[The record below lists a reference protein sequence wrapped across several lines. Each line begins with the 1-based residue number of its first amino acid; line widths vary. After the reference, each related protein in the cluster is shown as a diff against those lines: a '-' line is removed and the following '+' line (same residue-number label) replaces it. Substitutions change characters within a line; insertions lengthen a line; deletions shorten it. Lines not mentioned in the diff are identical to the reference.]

1 MPSIVTSR
9 TAGRLPVELG
19 REAMRLLRN
28 LGRRKVRTTLT
39 ILGITIGIW
48 ALVVFGSMAN
58 KINSLVAGGSQFY
71 DGKVTVSA
79 KGAGM
84 GFGSPVA
91 LSAAD
96 RIARLDGVDVVVP
109 GVSML
114 MSDGMSG
121 VSMGMPQ
128 MIRGEVAGADRG
140 RETFPMAYASGRAL
154 TPADEGANVTVL
166 GSDIARQHDTRV
178 GDTIMLRGEPFLV
191 VGILE
196 PTLTAPD
203 TTAIVPLA
211 AGQRLYV
218 GTLPALVAAELDPAT
233 TVSGFTI
240 YPQAGADP
248 EAIAD
253 EIRAAAADLEPMT
266 GKDFD
271 SQIGS
276 ATSILNSILVGI
288 ALISLAVGGLSVIN
302 TMAMSV
308 AERTREIGIKRAIGG
323 GRLRIVRELVTES
336 ALIGFLGGALGLA
349 LGAALVTVVNEA
361 GRASGTVLF
370 QLTAGTAFTA
380 VAFSTLLGALAGL
393 MPAVHAARLD
403 PVTALRYE

>member
-1 MPSIVTSR
+1 
-9 TAGRLPVELG
+9 
-19 REAMRLLRN
+19 MRLLRN
-28 LGRRKVRTTLT
+28 LGRRKARTTLT

-58 KINSLVAGGSQFY
+58 KINALVAGGSEFY
-71 DGKVTVSA
+71 AGKVTA
-79 KGAGM
+79 TGKGGGM
-84 GFGSPVA
+84 AFGSPLA
-91 LSAAD
+91 ISTAD
-96 RIARLDGVDVVVP
+96 RIAGLASVVVVVP
-109 GVSML
+109 GVTML
-114 MSDGMSG
+114 MSDEISG

-128 MIRGEVAGADRG
+128 MIIGQVAGADRG
-140 RETFPMAYASGRAL
+140 RESFAFHYASGRAL
-154 TPADEGANVTVL
+154 TQEDEGSDVVVL
-166 GSDIARQHDTRV
+166 GSDIARQLDTQV
-178 GDTIMLRGEPFLV
+178 GDSLTLRGERFLV

-218 GTLPALVAAELDPAT
+218 RTLPSLVAAELDPAT
-233 TVSGFTI
+233 VVSGLTI
-240 YPQAGADP
+240 YPRDGADP
-248 EAIAD
+248 EAVAAA
-253 EIRAAAADLEPMT
+253 IRAADPDLETMTAAD
-266 GKDFD
+266 FD
-271 SQIGS
+271 RQIGS

-336 ALIGFLGGALGLA
+336 ALIGFLGGAVGLA
-349 LGAALVTVVNEA
+349 LGAALVVIANEA

-370 QLTAGTAFTA
+370 QLTPGTALTA
-380 VAFSTLLGALAGL
+380 VGFSTVLGALAGFV
-393 MPAVHAARLD
+393 PALHAARLD
-403 PVTALRYE
+403 PVAALRYE

>member
-1 MPSIVTSR
+1 
-9 TAGRLPVELG
+9 
-19 REAMRLLRN
+19 MRLLRN
-28 LGRRKVRTTLT
+28 LGRRKARTTLT

-58 KINSLVAGGSQFY
+58 KINALVAGGSEFY
-71 DGKVTVSA
+71 AGKVTA
-79 KGAGM
+79 TGKGGGM
-84 GFGSPVA
+84 AFGSPLA
-91 LSAAD
+91 ISTAD
-96 RIARLDGVDVVVP
+96 RIAGLASVDVVVP
-109 GVSML
+109 GVTML
-114 MSDGMSG
+114 MSDEISG

-128 MIRGEVAGADRG
+128 MIIGQVAGADRG
-140 RETFPMAYASGRAL
+140 RESFAFHYASGRAL
-154 TPADEGANVTVL
+154 TQEDEGSDVVVL
-166 GSDIARQHDTRV
+166 GSDIARQLDTQV
-178 GDTIMLRGEPFLV
+178 GDSLTLRGERFLV

-218 GTLPALVAAELDPAT
+218 RTLPSLVAAELDPAT
-233 TVSGFTI
+233 VVSGLTI
-240 YPQAGADP
+240 YPRDGADP
-248 EAIAD
+248 EAVAAA
-253 EIRAAAADLEPMT
+253 IRAADPDLETMTAAD
-266 GKDFD
+266 FD
-271 SQIGS
+271 RQIGS

-336 ALIGFLGGALGLA
+336 ALIGFLGGAVGLA
-349 LGAALVTVVNEA
+349 LGAALVVIANEA

-370 QLTAGTAFTA
+370 QLTPGTALTA
-380 VAFSTLLGALAGL
+380 VGFSTVLGALAGFV
-393 MPAVHAARLD
+393 PALHAARLD
-403 PVTALRYE
+403 PVAALRYE